1 MEIFLLTLA
10 VIFFIVALVA
20 GLLGLPAIAI
30 VSVEIAKI
38 LFGIFLVLFIIAL
51 VFGLGFFGPTT
62 PV

>member
-1 MEIFLLTLA
+1 MITLA
-10 VIFFIVALVA
+10 IIFFIVALVG

-51 VFGLGFFGPTT
+51 IFGLGFFGTTT
-62 PV
+62 P